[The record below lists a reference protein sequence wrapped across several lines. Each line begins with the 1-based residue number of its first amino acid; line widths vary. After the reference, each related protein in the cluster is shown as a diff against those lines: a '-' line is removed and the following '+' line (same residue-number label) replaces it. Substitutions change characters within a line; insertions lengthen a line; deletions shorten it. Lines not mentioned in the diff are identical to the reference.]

1 VQRDVKIGLSLGLLL
16 VVVVATLF
24 FRREPQAVSGPPALS
39 DPESLNAALGE
50 RERGPYTLGE
60 PEEFGT
66 PPPAPPPS
74 ARTADAV
81 RPARKKVPGLLA
93 SDDEDLH
100 DRLFSGGAQGV
111 PDPIPAP
118 KQSVP
123 PSLSAV
129 DAPAGNGVRTHT
141 IKAGDKLSNL
151 AQKYLG
157 SSNRFQELFEA
168 NKGVLKSPNS
178 LPVGVTIVI
187 PAKET
192 PRPLPPP
199 DTTESRK
206 PASPAPHPAP
216 ESRAEEPDR
225 KTETPSDADIRKR
238 LFTPS
243 RKGPFSSGRVG
254 LPTRNA
260 VSDVPRLK
268 EESADETAPKSPLP
282 RIDVQDQTDLLDPAN
297 ESIRRPPR

>member
-1 VQRDVKIGLSLGLLL
+1 MQRDVKIGLSLGLLL
-16 VVVVATLF
+16 VVVVAALF
-24 FRREPQAVSGPPALS
+24 FRREPQALSGPPALS

-50 RERGPYTLGE
+50 RERSPYTLGD
-60 PEEFGT
+60 PEEFAT
-66 PPPAPPPS
+66 PPAPPPS
-74 ARTADAV
+74 VRTDST

-93 SDDEDLH
+93 SDDEALH

-111 PDPIPAP
+111 PDPIPSER
-118 KQSVP
+118 QSVP
-123 PSLSAV
+123 HGLTAV

-141 IKAGDKLSNL
+141 IRPGDKLSNL

-187 PAKET
+187 PARET
-192 PRPLPPP
+192 PRPLPPS
-199 DTTESRK
+199 DTAESHK
-206 PASPAPHPAP
+206 PVSPVATPRGP
-216 ESRAEEPDR
+216 ETRVDQTLKKS
-225 KTETPSDADIRKR
+225 ETPPEADIRKR
-238 LFTPS
+238 LFSPS

-260 VSDVPRLK
+260 ASDAPRLN
-268 EESADETAPKSPLP
+268 EESNEDPSSTSPLP
-282 RIDVQDQTDLLDPAN
+282 HIDVHDQTDLLDPAN
-297 ESIRRPPR
+297 ESIRRQR